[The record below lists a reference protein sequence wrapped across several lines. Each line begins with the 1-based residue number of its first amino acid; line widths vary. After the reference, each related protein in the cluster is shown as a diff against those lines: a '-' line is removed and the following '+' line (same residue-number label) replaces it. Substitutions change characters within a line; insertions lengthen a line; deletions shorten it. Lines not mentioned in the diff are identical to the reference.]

1 MITVSPYTKAI
12 TDATANP
19 EDVISGKVFYNNS
32 GRHIGTIDRSCI
44 EHRVERTVSYS
55 DVILTSLRGVNVAAL
70 FYMACGENTT
80 NDTSNVIERNND
92 LPTINGKVI
101 PTYVITNYSSP
112 GSEWAGTRID
122 INKDISKI
130 VSVFMDG
137 YEFVIP
143 LNVMKRYS
151 YVDDVPYLCMT
162 QFAYINEVCIFG
174 ELWDES
180 GSSHNAYL
188 GDCNIL
194 LRHNGSILTSM
205 SLVIP
210 SGSTYY
216 QSKNTSF
223 TYGYTYRLRRL

>member
-19 EDVISGKVFYNNS
+19 EDVVSGKVFYNNS

-44 EHRVERTVSYS
+44 EHRVEQTASYS
-55 DVILTSLRGVNVAAL
+55 DVILTSLRGVNVVKL
-70 FYMACGENTT
+70 CYMACGENTT
-80 NDTSNVIERNND
+80 KDTSNGTERNNNI
-92 LPTINGKVI
+92 PTINGKVI
-101 PTYVITNYSSP
+101 PTYVDTSYANP
-112 GSEWAGTRID
+112 GSEWASTRID

-143 LNVMKRYS
+143 LNIMKRYS
-151 YVDDVPYLCMT
+151 YTDDNPYLCMT
-162 QFAYINEVCIFG
+162 QFAYINEVCVFSD
-174 ELWDES
+174 LWDELGS
-180 GSSHNAYL
+180 SSHNTYL
-188 GDCNIL
+188 SACNIL

-210 SGSTYY
+210 PGSSYY

-223 TYGYTYRLRRL
+223 TYGYTYVD

>member
-19 EDVISGKVFYNNS
+19 EDVVSGKVFYNNS
-32 GRHIGTIDRSCI
+32 GRHTGTVDQSCI
-44 EHRVERTVSYS
+44 EHRVEQMVSYS
-55 DVILTSLRGVNVAAL
+55 DVILTSLRDVDAVEL
-70 FYMACGENTT
+70 CYMACGENTT
-80 NDTSNVIERNND
+80 TDTSNVVERNNHI
-92 LPTINGKVI
+92 PIINGKVI
-101 PTYVITNYSSP
+101 PTYVKTTTNP

-130 VSVFMDG
+130 GSVFMDA

-151 YVDDVPYLCMT
+151 DMDDNPYLCMT
-162 QFAYINEVCIFG
+162 QFAYINEVCVFSD
-174 ELWDES
+174 LWDELRLV
-180 GSSHNAYL
+180 SHNTYL
-188 GDCNIL
+188 SDCNIL

-210 SGSTYY
+210 SGSNYY
-216 QSKNTSF
+216 QSKNVSF
-223 TYGYTYRLRRL
+223 TYGYTYVD